1 MAATVGIAPSRTA
14 SRSRMSGLL
23 KDHPRRSPL
32 CGRAGVWWVKS
43 ARRGAACVNYIRR
56 NSRIVRDGWR
66 IFWIFTN
73 AAHNRIRF
81 LTSSSDRQALGRS
94 ASEICVPCE
103 EGLEVI
109 AHPVNHRAIHFQRVR
124 LGPVIFTRLLTNSSL
139 GLTKGVARLR
149 RRGENRSVNTQTRP
163 QRSQLRPRETQ
174 RRDVCPQLIA
184 PNGDTFAPTGK
195 PPSQPAGRRLGG

>member
-1 MAATVGIAPSRTA
+1 MDADVVPCPLTIYARIAEL
-14 SRSRMSGLL
+14 SGL
-23 KDHPRRSPL
+23 R
-32 CGRAGVWWVKS
+32 
-43 ARRGAACVNYIRR
+43 
-56 NSRIVRDGWR
+56 WR

-139 GLTKGVARLR
+139 GLTKGVAASGDGEKTGRLTPK
-149 RRGENRSVNTQTRP
+149 RGRNEASSAREKRNAETCARNSLRQMGIRSRQK
-163 QRSQLRPRETQ
+163 
-174 RRDVCPQLIA
+174 
-184 PNGDTFAPTGK
+184 GK